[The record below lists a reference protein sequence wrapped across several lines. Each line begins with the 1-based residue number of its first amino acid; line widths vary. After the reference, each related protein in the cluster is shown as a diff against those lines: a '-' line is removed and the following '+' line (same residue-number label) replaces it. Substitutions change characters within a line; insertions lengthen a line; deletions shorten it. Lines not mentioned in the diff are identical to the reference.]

1 MLISGIGE
9 SYATYNNNNNN
20 NNNNKYSIYIAQN
33 IKYMF

>member
-9 SYATYNNNNNN
+9 SYATYNN

>member
-9 SYATYNNNNNN
+9 SYATYNNNN